1 MIPDPDNPRLKKYH
15 LYVQCSGSFSPNK
28 QEIMNATLLQLSI
41 NYVKVE
47 FLGKEFN
54 TPMEFSEAQYQ
65 PNVVAMNFRALFSH
79 FKSKGICDFSFA
91 KDFSGKGT
99 LSLCLY
105 VSLSV
110 CSYVSLSVYSYMR
123 RSTIH
128 IIYIYFLS
136 HFFIP

>member
-1 MIPDPDNPRLKKYH
+1 
-15 LYVQCSGSFSPNK
+15 
-28 QEIMNATLLQLSI
+28 MNATLLQLSI